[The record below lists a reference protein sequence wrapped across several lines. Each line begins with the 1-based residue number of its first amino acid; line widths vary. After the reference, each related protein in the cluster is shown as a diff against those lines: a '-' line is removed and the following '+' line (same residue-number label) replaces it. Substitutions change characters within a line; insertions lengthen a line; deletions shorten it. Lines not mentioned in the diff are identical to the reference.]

1 MMRKLLTLTLA
12 MIALVAFTG
21 SEGWAKPQ
29 IIATQITAQCPGP
42 TVTITL
48 DKTTAGAGA
57 WPNGMGL
64 YLHFDPPSVGQPWGT
79 AGNPGKFST
88 TSGSHQL
95 QITDTSASQGGSA
108 SAMYTFNAPKCG
120 VSPKPTVPP
129 STKYTDPL
137 AK

>member
-12 MIALVAFTG
+12 LIALVAFTG
-21 SEGWAKPQ
+21 SEGWAAPK

-48 DKTTAGAGA
+48 DQKTAGS

-64 YLHFDPPSVGQPWGT
+64 YLHFDPPSAGLAWGG

-88 TSGSHQL
+88 TPGSHQL
-95 QITDTSASQGGSA
+95 QITDTSAISGGSA

-120 VSPKPTVPP
+120 GVSKPDFPR
-129 STKYTDPL
+129 S